1 MNRMRKI
8 LNLELFRDEGN
19 SEIIDD
25 LQDMVLLGM
34 FDDDNDDD

>member
-19 SEIIDD
+19 SGIIDD